1 MPVLFSYNLI
11 SQVPFQ
17 ASIILYETSRSS
29 VFQKRWQIMIGQVN
43 NLTRHLDQGVKRGCF
58 PGQQYCGMLY
68 KTVHSTLITINR
80 NKVCNQVYPVGV
92 MYRAIKTSDQ
102 SDWEF
107 FYFYFLFALYKTLEN
122 LFTVL
127 TVQFIQA
134 FVKRVNEVLMPV
146 EKCFFF
152 IIIWCINY
160 FWLNL
165 LTFFFYKSNQSSL
178 YTLTT

>member
-1 MPVLFSYNLI
+1 
-11 SQVPFQ
+11 
-17 ASIILYETSRSS
+17 
-29 VFQKRWQIMIGQVN
+29 MIGQVN
-43 NLTRHLDQGVKRGCF
+43 NLTRHLDQGVKRGSF

-92 MYRAIKTSDQ
+92 MYRAIKT
-102 SDWEF
+102 
-107 FYFYFLFALYKTLEN
+107 YFLFALYKTLEN

-146 EKCFFF
+146 EKCFFSF
-152 IIIWCINY
+152 III
-160 FWLNL
+160 
-165 LTFFFYKSNQSSL
+165 
-178 YTLTT
+178 

>member
-1 MPVLFSYNLI
+1 MVGDRPRWLL
-11 SQVPFQ
+11 
-17 ASIILYETSRSS
+17 SIKRSS

-80 NKVCNQVYPVGV
+80 NKVCNQVYLVGV

-127 TVQFIQA
+127 TVQFIQE

-146 EKCFFF
+146 EKCFFLY
-152 IIIWCINY
+152 IIIWCSNC